1 MPCSC
6 AFLHTPQR
14 SCLQRRQQHKKKKK
28 TPARGG
34 KRRRKVNTCIYHA
47 HIHTACCSRPPFPLM
62 HQHLST
68 KQHTPPNG
76 HRRSSMRPRL
86 VPRTC
91 GLHDLHRQTHTSTH
105 THAHTHTEAMTSV
118 TSIRAGVTRLQ
129 RCFGQGPKPN
139 THTHTH
145 KQNTCADATTETAA
159 AAPHLAA

>member
-1 MPCSC
+1 M
-6 AFLHTPQR
+6 
-14 SCLQRRQQHKKKKK
+14 
-28 TPARGG
+28 
-34 KRRRKVNTCIYHA
+34 NTCIYHA

-105 THAHTHTEAMTSV
+105 THTRTYTHRGNDVSNKHQGRSYTTAAVLWTRTKTKHTRTHTNKIHAQMQQQKQRQQHRTWLPDAFHLPIHGFHLSV
-118 TSIRAGVTRLQ
+118 G
-129 RCFGQGPKPN
+129 GEG
-139 THTHTH
+139 
-145 KQNTCADATTETAA
+145 ATASDTTVF
-159 AAPHLAA
+159 

>member
-1 MPCSC
+1 M
-6 AFLHTPQR
+6 
-14 SCLQRRQQHKKKKK
+14 
-28 TPARGG
+28 
-34 KRRRKVNTCIYHA
+34 NTCIYHA

-105 THAHTHTEAMTSV
+105 THTRTYTHRGNDVSNKHQGRSYTTAAVLWTRTKTKHTHAHTQTKYMRRCNNRNSGSSTAPGCLMR
-118 TSIRAGVTRLQ
+118 SISQFTGFV
-129 RCFGQGPKPN
+129 
-139 THTHTH
+139 
-145 KQNTCADATTETAA
+145 
-159 AAPHLAA
+159 